1 MVENVYI
8 VQGYQWD
15 LKKFE
20 VTSEN
25 QQKYEVT
32 NGNFPTFFQQLFYF
46 KKEHTTYN

>member
-32 NGNFPTFFQQLFYF
+32 NGNFPRNYYT
-46 KKEHTTYN
+46 KKTNIKS